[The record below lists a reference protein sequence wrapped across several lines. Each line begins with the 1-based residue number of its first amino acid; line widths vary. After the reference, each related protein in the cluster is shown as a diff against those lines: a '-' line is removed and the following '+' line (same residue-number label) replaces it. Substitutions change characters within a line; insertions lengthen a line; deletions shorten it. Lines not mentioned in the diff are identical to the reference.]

1 MKTIALAGG
10 GTAGHVMPHVSLMPE
25 LKKHFDKIIYFSCGK
40 QIELDL
46 IKPCK
51 VSVYTISPPAFY
63 RSISP
68 KNLSIPFKM
77 HKAINACA
85 TILKNENVTVVFS
98 KGGYCA
104 LPVCLA
110 AKKLGIPYVC
120 HESDLSL
127 GLANKLTYKN
137 SDGLLTVFKQ
147 TAEKYNGIYV
157 GPPMRE
163 SLTMYNKY
171 AARKKLGIS
180 TAKPILL
187 ITGGSQGSQTI
198 NRAVANNLTELLKHF
213 CILHLYG
220 KGNKPAYKSINDY
233 YPMPFGDMNLCIPAC
248 DICLSRGGSN
258 TLFELLYCKK
268 PALIVPLKKAS
279 RGDQIKNAAYFAKQK
294 AVAVCDE
301 LYLND
306 NIVTLLTNLY
316 SNSADYKKAIEAL
329 NIKNGTQNTAKYLMR
344 F

>member
-10 GTAGHVMPHVSLMPE
+10 GTAGHVMPHISLMPE

-46 IKPCK
+46 IKPCGATI
-51 VSVYTISPPAFY
+51 YTISPPAFY
-63 RSISP
+63 RSASP
-68 KNLSIPFKM
+68 KNLLIPFKM
-77 HKAINACA
+77 HSAVNACA
-85 TILKNENVTVVFS
+85 KILKEEKVTVVFS

-104 LPVCLA
+104 LPVCFA
-110 AKKLGIPYVC
+110 AKKTGIPYVC

-127 GLANKLTYKN
+127 GLANKLTYKH

-157 GPPMRE
+157 GPPVRE
-163 SLTMYNKY
+163 SINLFNKDL
-171 AARKKLGIS
+171 ATKKLGIN
-180 TAKPILL
+180 TTKPVLL

-198 NRAVANNLTELLKHF
+198 NQAVENNLTSLLKYF
-213 CILHLYG
+213 FILHLYG
-220 KGNKPAYKSINDY
+220 KNNKPAYKAINDY

-248 DICLSRGGSN
+248 DICLSRGGAN

-268 PALIVPLKKAS
+268 PALIVPLKKSS

-306 NIVTLLTNLY
+306 NIVPLLTNLY
-316 SNSADYKKAIEAL
+316 NHAEEYKTAIKTL
-329 NIKNGTQNTAKYLMR
+329 NIQNGTQNTASFLMR